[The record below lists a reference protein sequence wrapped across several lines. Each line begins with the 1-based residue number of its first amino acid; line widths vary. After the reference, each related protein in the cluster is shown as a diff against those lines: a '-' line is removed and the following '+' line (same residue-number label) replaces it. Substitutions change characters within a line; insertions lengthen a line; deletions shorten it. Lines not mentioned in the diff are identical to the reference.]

1 MTNELLKFNSKRIK
15 SISNFVEKAI
25 FANWY
30 FLIFRILFF
39 CKRNFNRRWPSER
52 NRWNFRKLIKKAYY
66 FEMLFLDLNFYRV
79 PMWTRSQIVYLTKS
93 DLNLSLK
100 PHLRL
105 KKYSKNF
112 TAKTKV
118 APNAIFGMKF
128 DFRLKVCSKNT
139 RSLMTTRA
147 LPRPSLTFEHSIWNF
162 FSHNL
167 TRSSEITFGNRL

>member
-1 MTNELLKFNSKRIK
+1 MVLFNFFEFYFVTSGISTELL
-15 SISNFVEKAI
+15 
-25 FANWY
+25 
-30 FLIFRILFF
+30 F
-39 CKRNFNRRWPSER
+39 CLSEECFSCIGDFWGK
-52 NRWNFRKLIKKAYY
+52 NRWNFRKFIKNVT
-66 FEMLFLDLNFYRV
+66 FRNTFLDLNFYRV

-147 LPRPSLTFEHSIWNF
+147 LPRPSLTFKHSIWNF
-162 FSHNL
+162 FSTIWPEVL
-167 TRSSEITFGNRL
+167 K